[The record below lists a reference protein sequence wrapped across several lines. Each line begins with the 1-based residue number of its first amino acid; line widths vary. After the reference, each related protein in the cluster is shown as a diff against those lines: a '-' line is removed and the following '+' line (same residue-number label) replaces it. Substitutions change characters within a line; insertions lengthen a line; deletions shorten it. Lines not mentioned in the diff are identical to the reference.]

1 MDQAALCPQGAHAVS
16 PMPPTKLIVVVE
28 VEPGWRSGPEET
40 HGPTLLLEGPKNI
53 RLLHPGTLEPQ
64 EQCFTFDRVLGPD
77 AAQEAEQE
85 LLAQVQPL
93 LASVGRGYNVALML
107 QGCETEAPRFVPQLL
122 RMLFE
127 EALPFCCSDHV
138 FSTLSLVQISPS
150 GQTQDLLSPGWE
162 ELPVLDV
169 APVGLV
175 VENASEIE
183 VSDSQAASELYLQA
197 AGSEGRTCSLLTL
210 TMSCPGPN
218 PPERSE
224 TQRVWRGTLRIL
236 QLPRALNCP
245 LLQVLAGEAAGQE
258 EEGSLAW
265 IISWLLEGNNY
276 TSLLLR
282 LNPQGCS
289 LSLLQAA
296 LLGASG
302 RRMQVKQVRPT
313 LWDATEETRARQANL
328 KTLRLD
334 LLGDTLTDGGL
345 NRLGRALW
353 ELQVIKARSLRSQTP
368 KRARNGA
375 MRLPEP
381 QVKGKLLKSCE
392 QRRHFSHLSE
402 SGIGLLGP
410 RLHQK
415 HPFRDS
421 EEQFHQTPDVALQ
434 FFLAQ
439 ARRQKLREQHQIWIQ
454 EELKHLQQQEDVAGE
469 QIKSLVTEEV
479 CEQRQR
485 QCKEKT
491 VLRLQV
497 EVLQAERDTAEQ
509 DLVAL
514 YDLYVQATQA
524 RTCHLLQVF
533 QAWQELWEEKALAT
547 EHHNRSLLARILQDT
562 IDLAL
567 KNQELQAQ
575 NQQLEQTAGRGSQ
588 TGFLSRR
595 GT

>member
-1 MDQAALCPQGAHAVS
+1 
-16 PMPPTKLIVVVE
+16 
-28 VEPGWRSGPEET
+28 
-40 HGPTLLLEGPKNI
+40 
-53 RLLHPGTLEPQ
+53 
-64 EQCFTFDRVLGPD
+64 
-77 AAQEAEQE
+77 
-85 LLAQVQPL
+85 L

-197 AGSEGRTCSLLTL
+197 AGSEGR
-210 TMSCPGPN
+210 
-218 PPERSE
+218 
-224 TQRVWRGTLRIL
+224 
-236 QLPRALNCP
+236 NCP

-588 TGFLSRR
+588 TGFLTGEERDQECS
-595 GT
+595 GANFLPHS